1 MSILSYQETDL
12 KKILIKEG
20 YKAFNASQIFERIY
34 NKRAF
39 SFDEMTNLSI
49 DLRDFLKK
57 NYSIFS
63 LKLKKTLESKDKETK
78 KYLFELEDGYF
89 IEAVL
94 ILSHERKTIC
104 ISSQVGCPVKC
115 TFCASGKKGFFRNLL
130 AFEIIEQILLVAKDI
145 NENLTHVVFMGMG
158 EPLLNLDEVVEGI
171 KIISNEKYLKI
182 SQRRITI
189 STSGILE
196 NIIKLKE
203 KNLKVNLALSLHAP
217 TDEIRKKIMPY
228 VKKYN
233 LKDLISSL
241 KDYGLSTKRDISFE
255 YILIDKVNDSIECA
269 KKLYI
274 LLKDIQCSINLIPY
288 NEIDNL
294 SYKRPDNNK
303 IFKFKSFLLSKKMI
317 VSQRYTKGKD
327 IAASC
332 GQLAIKQ
339 RLELAKIQ

>member
-1 MSILSYQETDL
+1 
-12 KKILIKEG
+12 
-20 YKAFNASQIFERIY
+20 AFSASQILDWIY
-34 NKRAF
+34 KKGAS

-57 NYSIFS
+57 NYSLFS
-63 LKLKKTLESKDKETK
+63 LKLEKTEESKDKETK

-94 ILSHERKTIC
+94 ILSDERKTIC
-104 ISSQVGCPVKC
+104 VSSQVGCKVKC
-115 TFCASGKKGFFRNLL
+115 TFCASGKKGFFRNLK
-130 AFEIIEQILLVAKDI
+130 AFEIIEQVLVVSKDI

-158 EPLLNLDEVVEGI
+158 EPLLNLDAVVQAIE
-171 KIISNEKYLKI
+171 IISNDKYLKI
-182 SQRRITI
+182 SQRRITV

-196 NIIKLKE
+196 NIEKLKE
-203 KNLKVNLALSLHAP
+203 KDLKVNLALSLHAP

-228 VKKYN
+228 VKKYK

-241 KDYGLSTKRDISFE
+241 KDYGFSTKRDISFE
-255 YILIDKVNDSIECA
+255 YILIDGINDSIECA
-269 KKLYI
+269 KKLHL

-288 NEIDNL
+288 NEIEGLN
-294 SYKRPDNNK
+294 YKRPDNNK
-303 IFKFKSFLLSKKMI
+303 VFKFKSYLLSKKMI

-339 RLELAKIQ
+339 RL

>member
-1 MSILSYQETDL
+1 MSILSYRLEDL
-12 KKILIKEG
+12 KEALVKEG
-20 YKAFNASQIFERIY
+20 YKAFNASQIIEWIY
-34 NKRAF
+34 KKGAS
-39 SFDEMTNLSI
+39 SFDEMTNLSF

-57 NYSIFS
+57 NYSLFS
-63 LKLKKTLESKDKETK
+63 LKLKNTEQSKDKETK

-94 ILSHERKTIC
+94 ILSDERKTIC
-104 ISSQVGCPVKC
+104 VSSQVGCRVKC
-115 TFCASGKKGFFRNLL
+115 TFCASGKKGFFRNLA

-158 EPLLNLDEVVEGI
+158 EPLLNLDEVVNAIE
-171 KIISNEKYLKI
+171 IISNDKYLKI
-182 SQRRITI
+182 SQRRITV

-196 NIIKLKE
+196 NIEKLKG
-203 KNLKVNLALSLHAP
+203 KDLKVNLALSLHAP
-217 TDEIRKKIMPY
+217 TDEIRNKIMPY
-228 VKKYN
+228 VKKYK

-241 KDYGLSTKRDISFE
+241 KNYGFSTKRDISFE
-255 YILIDKVNDSIECA
+255 YILIDGINDSIEFA
-269 KKLYI
+269 KKLHL

-288 NEIDNL
+288 NEIEGLN
-294 SYKRPDNNK
+294 YKRPDNNK
-303 IFKFKSFLLSKKMI
+303 VFKFKSYLLSKKMI

-339 RLELAKIQ
+339 RL

>member
-1 MSILSYQETDL
+1 MSILSYRLEDL
-12 KKILIKEG
+12 KDVLVKEG
-20 YKAFNASQIFERIY
+20 YKAFSASQILDWIY
-34 NKRAF
+34 KKGAS

-57 NYSIFS
+57 NYSLFS
-63 LKLKKTLESKDKETK
+63 LKLEKTEESKDKETK

-94 ILSHERKTIC
+94 ILSDERKTIC
-104 ISSQVGCPVKC
+104 VSSQVGCKVKC
-115 TFCASGKKGFFRNLL
+115 TFCASGKKGFFRNLK
-130 AFEIIEQILLVAKDI
+130 AFEIIEQVLVVSKDI

-158 EPLLNLDEVVEGI
+158 EPLLNLDAVVQAIE
-171 KIISNEKYLKI
+171 IISNDKYLKI
-182 SQRRITI
+182 SQRRITV

-196 NIIKLKE
+196 NIEKLKE
-203 KNLKVNLALSLHAP
+203 KDLKVNLALSLHAP

-228 VKKYN
+228 VKKYK

-241 KDYGLSTKRDISFE
+241 KDYGFSTKRDISFE
-255 YILIDKVNDSIECA
+255 YILIDGINDSIECA
-269 KKLYI
+269 KKLHL

-288 NEIDNL
+288 NEIEGLN
-294 SYKRPDNNK
+294 YKRPDNNK
-303 IFKFKSFLLSKKMI
+303 VFKFKSYLLSKKMI

-339 RLELAKIQ
+339 RL